1 MSRTEDLINDL
12 DSSVLGPVFSNVLV
26 LAFNNGYKTIYH
38 HDPDGVNK
46 LNSMIRNGGLPLGFI
61 KAVEIKGGWKF
72 LSQPLPEFR
81 GNERMEVRKFLE
93 EYSIMLNKKLLFGDK
108 GT

>member
-12 DSSVLGPVFSNVLV
+12 DSSVMGPIFSNVLV
-26 LAFNNGYKTIYH
+26 LAFNNEYKTIYH

-46 LNSMIRNGGLPLGFI
+46 LNSMIHDGGLPLGFI

-72 LSQPLPEFR
+72 LSHPLPEFR